1 MAALATG
8 ASIARGDRL
17 GAERALRM
25 LDGDSAIVSGR
36 IDTPSAPG
44 FALFETSSWEAG
56 GLKQDFEASA
66 AVVFDGHSLGRATV
80 GVSLA
85 ELRERLWH
93 DVQLVA
99 AMAAIAVVAALALA
113 TRLLRGIYL
122 PVMGL
127 TATQKGPL
135 WWAAHHRNHH
145 KYSDQPEDLH
155 SPRQRGFWWSHMFWI
170 LVRRHQFADHTK
182 VKDLAAYP
190 ELRFI
195 DRFEILFTIAYA
207 AALYAIGG
215 SHALVWG
222 YFVSTVV
229 LWHLTF
235 TINSLAHVWG
245 ARRYPT
251 SDDSR
256 NNPLLAILTLGEG
269 WHNNHHHYQ
278 RSARQGFYWWE
289 VDLSFYVLK
298 LLEVF
303 HIVWDVQGVPRHV
316 RDHRPAAPVDAEGA
330 EAIAPPVR

>member
-1 MAALATG
+1 MRTLARRGARPAVGPGTLAAMTTPDP
-8 ASIARGDRL
+8 RDRL
-17 GAERALRM
+17 RWIDNLPFWGVHLAAIAGLAWLGWSWTGFWIALVAYVVRLFAITAGYHRYFSHRAFKTSRVGQL
-25 LDGDSAIVSGR
+25 
-36 IDTPSAPG
+36 G
-44 FALFETSSWEAG
+44 FAL
-56 GLKQDFEASA
+56 
-66 AVVFDGHSLGRATV
+66 LGV
-80 GVSLA
+80 IS
-85 ELRERLWH
+85 
-93 DVQLVA
+93 
-99 AMAAIAVVAALALA
+99 
-113 TRLLRGIYL
+113 
-122 PVMGL
+122 
-127 TATQKGPL
+127 TQKGPL

-298 LLEVF
+298 VLEACR
-303 HIVWDVQGVPRHV
+303 IVWDVQGVPRHV
-316 RDHRPAAPVDAEGA
+316 RDQTAAPGRARLDVDVEADEGTSA
-330 EAIAPPVR
+330 AA